1 MKATQYLKKEHEEIA
16 MMLSIMQK
24 ITHKVGGGE
33 KLYVEHYEKII
44 DFLEGFA
51 DKCHHHAKEE
61 LILFPAME
69 SKGIKKDE
77 KCIGLELKE
86 HKESNDFVQSLHKAF
101 NVYKKDSNK
110 GAIGV
115 FAGLLNYINL
125 LRSHIEKE
133 NNVLFKMADEVLS
146 DKEQEVMLKAFI
158 KQENKITG
166 EHKLAEFRKNLYEL
180 KAIYL

>member
-1 MKATQYLKKEHEEIA
+1 MKATQYLKKEHEEISL
-16 MMLSIMQK
+16 MLSIMQK
-24 ITHKVGGGE
+24 ITISVWRSD
-33 KLYVEHYEKII
+33 KLNVEHYEKII

-51 DKCHHHAKEE
+51 DKCHHAKEE

-69 SKGIKKDE
+69 AKGIKKDE

-86 HKESNDFVQSLHKAF
+86 HKESNEFVQSLHNAF

-110 GAIGV
+110 GAIKV

-133 NNVLFKMADEVLS
+133 NNVLLKMADEVLN
-146 DKEQEVMLKAFI
+146 DKEQEAMLKAFI

-166 EHKLAEFRKNLYEL
+166 EAKLAEYRKSLHEL

>member
-1 MKATQYLKKEHEEIA
+1 MNATQYLKKEHEEIA

-24 ITHKVGGGE
+24 ITLKVGGGE
-33 KLYVEHYEKII
+33 KLNVKHYEQII

-51 DKCHHHAKEE
+51 DKCHHAKEE
-61 LILFPAME
+61 LILFPAMV

-77 KCIGLELKE
+77 KCIGLELKQHE
-86 HKESNDFVQSLHKAF
+86 ESNEFVDSLHKAF
-101 NVYKKDSNK
+101 NVYRKDSNK
-110 GAIGV
+110 GALGV

-125 LRSHIEKE
+125 LRNHIEKE
-133 NNVLFKMADEVLS
+133 NNVLLKMADEVLN
-146 DKEQEVMLKAFI
+146 DKEQEAMLKAFI

-166 EHKLAEFRKNLYEL
+166 EAKLAEYRENLHEL